1 MTKVINMR
9 NSIGRLVDTL
19 NSYHRDLNILLNIS
33 NEQNLLLQQKTIDRL
48 YKSKLEK
55 EKMLHKLQHE
65 SQRIQKFYQT
75 WIEIDSKISP
85 EQRLQIWRLLDSI
98 LQLTHS
104 VLTIEQENQRLIE
117 STKDELLSQIQQ
129 FYFAKN

>member
-65 SQRIQKFYQT
+65 SQKIQKFYQT

-85 EQRLQIWRLLDSI
+85 EQRLQIWKLLDSI

>member
-1 MTKVINMR
+1 MR

>member
-33 NEQNLLLQQKTIDRL
+33 NEQNLLLHQKTIDRL

-65 SQRIQKFYQT
+65 SQKIQKFYQT

>member
-33 NEQNLLLQQKTIDRL
+33 NEQNLLLHQKTIDRL

>member
-65 SQRIQKFYQT
+65 SQKIQKFYQT